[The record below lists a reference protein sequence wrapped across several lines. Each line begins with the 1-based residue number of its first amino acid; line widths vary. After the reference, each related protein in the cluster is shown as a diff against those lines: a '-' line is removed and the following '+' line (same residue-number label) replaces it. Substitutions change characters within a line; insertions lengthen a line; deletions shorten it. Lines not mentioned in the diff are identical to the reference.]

1 MLIISSNN
9 IVEKLSYITEP
20 TEITFVKDEKEHIIK
35 SVVLP
40 YRLYEKHKELI
51 EDEAYLLNNAE
62 TLSQES
68 YKDFLEIESVCES
81 NEVNKKLKWHLNV

>member
-1 MLIISSNN
+1 VVTISSNN
-9 IVEKLSYITEP
+9 IIEKLSYITKSN
-20 TEITFVKDEKEHIIK
+20 EIIFIKDTKEHIIK
-35 SVVLP
+35 AVVLP
-40 YRLYEKHKELI
+40 YELYEKHKELI

-81 NEVNKKLKWHLNV
+81 NEVNKK